1 MDFFPFLLQKN
12 ANVHTLIPNN
22 IKHYFVSLNFS
33 FLFFSL
39 YQLQMMYTRDK
50 HLTYKSQKLSILVT
64 YFFIRVVFKLNVQ
77 ECIDALYVCDDDDD
91 DKKNSRIHNAMNI
104 TSVGNSSWS

>member
-1 MDFFPFLLQKN
+1 
-12 ANVHTLIPNN
+12 
-22 IKHYFVSLNFS
+22 
-33 FLFFSL
+33 
-39 YQLQMMYTRDK
+39 MYTRDK